1 VRCRVDAADI
11 NAISDKAKLLPE
23 DWQEWLP
30 INSAPYTSTVV
41 FLVRAGNPKKIHN
54 WPDLVHPGIGVITA
68 NPKTSGGARW
78 NYLAAWTYA
87 SKADKG
93 DSAKVLD
100 YMKKLCANMP
110 VLDSGSRGA
119 TTTFAERGIGD
130 VLIAWENEV
139 DLAIAESSGKGFEIV
154 VPSIG
159 IRAEPPVAVVDD
171 VATRH
176 GTLDV
181 AKAYLQFLYTAQGQT
196 IAAKHGYRPALPQ
209 LVDPALLKPLQKVPM
224 VTIDGAFGGW
234 AKAQAACSRHEAG
247 RTIARLAAGIGH
259 EPGLARPDR
268 VAAAVGLVAQD
279 HNARRRRR
287 DEGAPRS
294 ARSIDHSILQD
305 I

>member
-54 WPDLVHPGIGVITA
+54 WPDLVRPGIGVITA

-181 AKAYLQFLYTAQGQT
+181 AKAYLQFLYTAQG
-196 IAAKHGYRPALPQ
+196 ADDRGKAWLP
-209 LVDPALLKPLQKVPM
+209 
-224 VTIDGAFGGW
+224 
-234 AKAQAACSRHEAG
+234 SS
-247 RTIARLAAGIGH
+247 
-259 EPGLARPDR
+259 
-268 VAAAVGLVAQD
+268 AAATGGSGPVETTP
-279 HNARRRRR
+279 
-287 DEGAPRS
+287 EGADGDDRRCVRWLGQG
-294 ARSIDHSILQD
+294 AGCVFQA
-305 I
+305 